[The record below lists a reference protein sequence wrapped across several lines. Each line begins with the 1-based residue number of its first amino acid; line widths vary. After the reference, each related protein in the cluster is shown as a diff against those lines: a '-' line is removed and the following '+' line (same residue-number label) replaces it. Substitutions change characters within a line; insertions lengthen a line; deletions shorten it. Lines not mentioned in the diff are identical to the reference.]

1 MNATLSIALVAATA
15 SLWPAS
21 TPAQTV
27 EEFYRSKSV
36 TMLVG
41 SGAGGGYDTYARIFA
56 RHMSRYIPGN
66 PTIIAKN
73 MPAAAGLA
81 AANTLYTTADKDG
94 STIAAFTNGS
104 AMEPLFGN
112 ASARYDAQKFNWL
125 GSIGKLQNVC
135 ATWHRSQIK
144 TIAAARAHE
153 VIVAAAGATSNTAI
167 VPKTLN
173 ALVGTKFKVIAG
185 YDTGAGLTLAME
197 RGEAEG
203 ICGLSWSTIKASRP
217 HWIADKLL
225 NVIVQMGL
233 TKLPELPD
241 VPSALDLVADVESK
255 QVLKLILI
263 RQEAGRP
270 FAAPPGVPA
279 DRLAALRR
287 AFDATLADGEFRA
300 DADKAQLEIEPL
312 TAGEIETLLALAY
325 GAPKA
330 IVEKAAALVEPSG
343 RAPGRHRLASS
354 YRKTSAGLMLDRRS
368 RPEAPSVRLNRRS
381 AAKLLVAPALLAGPR
396 IVSNANAALR
406 DAKVREQISALD
418 YDIRG
423 GTAGEFAAFVSLD
436 ISRYKRLA
444 EDVGLAEE

>member
-1 MNATLSIALVAATA
+1 
-15 SLWPAS
+15 
-21 TPAQTV
+21 
-27 EEFYRSKSV
+27 
-36 TMLVG
+36 MLVG

-56 RHMSRYIPGN
+56 RHMARYIPGN

-135 ATWHRSQIK
+135 ATWHQSSIK
-144 TIAAARAHE
+144 TIAAARARE

-167 VPKTLN
+167 VPRALN
-173 ALVGTKFKVIAG
+173 ALIGTKFKVIAG
-185 YDTGAGLTLAME
+185 YDTGAGLTLSIE

-203 ICGLSWSTIKASRP
+203 ICGLSWSTMKASRP
-217 HWIADKLL
+217 HWIRDKLL

-233 TKLPELPD
+233 QKLPDLPE
-241 VPSALDLVADVESK
+241 VPSALDLVTDAENK
-255 QVLKLILI
+255 QVLELILI

-287 AFDATLADGEFRA
+287 AFDATLGDAEFRSRCRQGAIGDRAADG
-300 DADKAQLEIEPL
+300 
-312 TAGEIETLLALAY
+312 
-325 GAPKA
+325 
-330 IVEKAAALVEPSG
+330 G
-343 RAPGRHRLASS
+343 RDRSS
-354 YRKTSAGLMLDRRS
+354 SWPRPTPRRS
-368 RPEAPSVRLNRRS
+368 RSCRRPPPWWS
-381 AAKLLVAPALLAGPR
+381 LRRV
-396 IVSNANAALR
+396 LR
-406 DAKVREQISALD
+406 DARPSIGPQQPPVVLRIVAQ
-418 YDIRG
+418 
-423 GTAGEFAAFVSLD
+423 
-436 ISRYKRLA
+436 
-444 EDVGLAEE
+444 